1 MWLIFC
7 RFLCIHKCL
16 CHRRGRPECRQSAA
30 SHWFDICPFISY
42 YGSKINLLMYLGNIF
57 VHFVKLKFV
66 GDISTVLNGML
77 LLETL
82 HL

>member
-1 MWLIFC
+1 
-7 RFLCIHKCL
+7 
-16 CHRRGRPECRQSAA
+16 
-30 SHWFDICPFISY
+30 
-42 YGSKINLLMYLGNIF
+42 MYLGNIF